1 MTTLAIT
8 GHRPDKLG
16 GYEPNPLGRA
26 VQRELRTRIEELRS
40 TKLISGMALGVDQWA
55 AWIAVR
61 LGVPFVAAVPFE
73 GQELVWKDAEKR
85 RRYHELLANAVHVH
99 VNNTEEPT
107 AAQRA
112 DKRWVRDS
120 MFWRNRWMVQNC
132 DVLLAVWDGSDS
144 GTGNCVR
151 YTEKIG
157 RRIVRID
164 PRTLMEAV

>member
-8 GHRPDKLG
+8 GHRPEKLG
-16 GYEPNPLGRA
+16 GYKPNPLGLA
-26 VQRELRTRIEELRS
+26 VQRALREEIELLRP

-61 LGVPFVAAVPFE
+61 LGVPFIAAVPFE

-85 RRYHELLANAVHVH
+85 RRYHKLLALAVHVH
-99 VNNTEEPT
+99 VNDTETPASRT
-107 AAQRA
+107 AAEVA
-112 DKRWVRDS
+112 DA
-120 MFWRNRWMVQNC
+120 MFWRNRWMVDHC
-132 DVLLAVWDGSDS
+132 DILLAVWDGSRS

-151 YTEKIG
+151 YAQQVG

-164 PRTLMEAV
+164 PKTRLAMEVV